1 MTIRGSR
8 GMKTSERGPTVVRDQ
23 MTTLV
28 PRSEETMII
37 NMGPQHPSTHGV
49 LRLML
54 ELDGETVITC
64 RPVIGYLHTGIE
76 KNTEYRNWQQGV
88 TYVTRMDYLSP
99 FFNELAYCLSVE
111 RLLGISDRIPDRA
124 RVIRVMFCELT
135 RIQSHLVWLATTG
148 LELGAVSMALYGF
161 REREDILDIF
171 EAATGLRMNFAYF
184 RVGGLVMDLPEGIE
198 DRITD
203 FVEKMRGRIDEYE
216 RLLTGNPI
224 WIERNQGVGYV
235 SPETLAALGTTGPMV
250 RAAGIPADVRKD
262 EPYLGYE
269 EFDFEIPTETASD
282 CFARYLVRIREMRES
297 LRIVEQCLAKLPG
310 GPVKIDDPKL
320 RWPGDLSVGP
330 DGIGNSPE
338 YVKHIMEESMEALI
352 NHFKIVTQGYQVPA
366 GEVYTPVESPR
377 GELGYYVVS
386 DGGARPYR
394 VRVRDP
400 SFVNL
405 QTVPVMVEGQLVA
418 DTVACIASV
427 DPVMGGVDR

>member
-1 MTIRGSR
+1 MTVRGSR
-8 GMKTSERGPTVVRDQ
+8 GMKMPERGPTVVRDQ
-23 MTTLV
+23 LTTLV
-28 PRSEETMII
+28 PRSDETMII

-99 FFNELAYCLSVE
+99 FFNELAYCMSVE
-111 RLLGISDRIPDRA
+111 RLLGISDRVPERA
-124 RVIRVMFCELT
+124 WTIRVMFCELT

-148 LELGAVSMALYGF
+148 LELGAVSMAIYGF

-171 EAATGLRMNFAYF
+171 EMTTGLRMNFAYF
-184 RVGGLVMDLPEGIE
+184 RIGGLAMDLPEGAT
-198 DRITD
+198 DRIGD
-203 FVEKMRGRIDEYE
+203 FVGKMRGRIDEYE

-235 SPETLAALGTTGPMV
+235 APETLMALGTTGPIL
-250 RAAGIPADVRKD
+250 RAAGIAADLRKD
-262 EPYLGYE
+262 EPYAGYE
-269 EFDFEIPTETASD
+269 QFDFEIPTETASD

-297 LRIVEQCLAKLPG
+297 LRIIEQCLQKLPS

-338 YVKHIMEESMEALI
+338 YVKHIMDESMEALI
-352 NHFKIVTQGYQVPA
+352 NHFKIVTQGYQVPP

-405 QTVPVMVEGQLVA
+405 QTTPVMVEGQLVA
-418 DTVACIASV
+418 DTVACIASI

>member
-1 MTIRGSR
+1 MRLR
-8 GMKTSERGPTVVRDQ
+8 PDGPGTVTDQ

-49 LRLML
+49 LRLVL
-54 ELDGETVITC
+54 ELDGETVVTC

-99 FFNELAYCLSVE
+99 FFNELAYCMSVE
-111 RLLGISDRIPDRA
+111 RLLGIEDGIPERAKIIRIL
-124 RVIRVMFCELT
+124 FCELT

-148 LELGAVSMALYGF
+148 LELGAVSVMLYGF

-171 EAATGLRMNFAYF
+171 EATTGLRMNYAYF
-184 RVGGLVMDLPEGIE
+184 RIGGLAMDLPEGIE
-198 DRITD
+198 DRIAD
-203 FVEKMRGRIDEYE
+203 FVEKMRGRIEEYE

-224 WIERNQGVGYV
+224 WIERTQGVGYV
-235 SPETLAALGTTGPMV
+235 PAKKLIELGATGPLL
-250 RAAGIPADVRKD
+250 RAAGVASDVRRN
-262 EPYLGYE
+262 EPYAGYE
-269 EFDFEIPTETASD
+269 DFEFDVPTETASD
-282 CFARYLVRIREMRES
+282 CYARYVVRMQEMRES
-297 LRIVEQCLAKLPG
+297 LRIVEQCLERLPG
-310 GPVKIDDPKL
+310 GPVKIEDPKL

-405 QTVPVMVEGQLVA
+405 QTVSAMVEGQLVA
-418 DTVACIASV
+418 DTVACIASI